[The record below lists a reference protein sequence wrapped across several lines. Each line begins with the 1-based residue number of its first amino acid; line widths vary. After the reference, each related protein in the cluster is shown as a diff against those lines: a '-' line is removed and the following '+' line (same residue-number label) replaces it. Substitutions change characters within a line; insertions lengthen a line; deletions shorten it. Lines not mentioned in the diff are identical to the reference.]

1 MKRFLVI
8 KPNESVEV
16 LIMKHKLS
24 NKYSYI
30 NITKQ
35 HICPCQFDSIEDAIK
50 DMDKKKLEGKII
62 EYKEIR

>member
-16 LIMKHKLS
+16 LIMKHKLT

-35 HICPCQFDSIEDAIK
+35 HICPCQFDSIEDAIN
-50 DMDKKKLEGKII
+50 DMDKKISEGKII
-62 EYKEIR
+62 EYKEIP